1 MDAKYPKKGGAATT
15 SANATSKNGKS
26 LIISEALRN
35 ALCTN
40 LCVSEDDLAKIISDS
55 QVQEN

>member
-1 MDAKYPKKGGAATT
+1 MDAKYPKKSGAA
-15 SANATSKNGKS
+15 ATSGTATSGKS
-26 LIISEALRN
+26 LHISEALRN

-40 LCVSEDDLAKIISDS
+40 LCVTEDDLAKIISDS